1 MNSSHPQSASREAAS
16 SLPLF
21 DEKQASMGS
30 FNDDLQVRE
39 IVTSSIKSSGKSRQ
53 QIADEMSLLLGL
65 RITERMITSFTAES
79 KEMHR
84 WPGAWDRAF
93 CQAAHD
99 DRLLRFRAE
108 LSGLQVIGSEGA
120 ALLELGR
127 QHLIQKRAAALIE
140 QLERQL
146 QGVSL

>member
-1 MNSSHPQSASREAAS
+1 MSSSRTQSAAENPTL

-21 DEKQASMGS
+21 EQKNGNERAL
-30 FNDDLQVRE
+30 NDDSLVRE
-39 IVTSSIKSSGKSRQ
+39 ILVSAIKSSGKSRE
-53 QIADEMSLLLGL
+53 QIADEMSVHLGV
-65 RITERMITSFTAES
+65 RVTERMITSFTAES
-79 KEMHR
+79 KEFHR

-93 CQAAHD
+93 CLSTHD

-108 LSGLQVIGSEGA
+108 LSGLKVIGQEES

-127 QHLIQKRAAALIE
+127 QYLLQKRAAEKIS

-146 QGVSL
+146 AEVQL